1 MPPHDVR
8 GMPIC
13 WEQKMPAETPRR
25 RAHTARE
32 LAERFDRSPR
42 TIRRVMAEPRA
53 DYQARVAAR
62 HTRIHELR
70 AQGLSMR
77 AIATEVGV
85 TVGAVHYALHKN
97 AA

>member
-1 MPPHDVR
+1 MGALR
-8 GMPIC
+8 QGIR
-13 WEQKMPAETPRR
+13 QGS
-25 RAHTARE
+25 ARE
-32 LAERFDRSPR
+32 LAPKLGVSER
-42 TIRRVMAEPRA
+42 TIRNYLAEPRA
-53 DYQARVAAR
+53 DYEARAAAR
-62 HTRIHELR
+62 HARIRELR

>member
-1 MPPHDVR
+1 MGALRQGVR
-8 GMPIC
+8 QGS
-13 WEQKMPAETPRR
+13 
-25 RAHTARE
+25 ARE
-32 LAERFDRSPR
+32 LAPKLGVSER
-42 TIRRVMAEPRA
+42 TIRNYLAEPRVE
-53 DYQARVAAR
+53 YQARAAAR
-62 HTRIHELR
+62 HARIHELR